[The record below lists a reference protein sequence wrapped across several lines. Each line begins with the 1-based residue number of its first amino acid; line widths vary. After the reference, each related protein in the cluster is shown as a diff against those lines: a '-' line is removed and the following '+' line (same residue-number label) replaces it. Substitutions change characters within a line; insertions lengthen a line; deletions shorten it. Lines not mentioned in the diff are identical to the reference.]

1 MRDLALSSVSRA
13 HIYLA
18 DKTPGDPVPTPGTG
32 SMPPHTEGLT
42 TILSWIAWIVCAA
55 CVAGLLIVAGRMAVM
70 HQRGEGGQHMTG
82 LAYVLGACVLV
93 GSASALVGAL
103 V

>member
-1 MRDLALSSVSRA
+1 MRELALSAASRA

-18 DKTPGDPVPTPGTG
+18 DGVPDPGTG
-32 SMPPHTEGLT
+32 KTPPHPEGLT
-42 TILSWIAWIVCAA
+42 TILQWLAWIVCAA

-82 LAYVLGACVLV
+82 LAYVLGACILV
-93 GSASALVGAL
+93 GSASAIVGAL